1 MQQQTEEEYFMERLS
16 DRWINHT
23 LEAFVSSVT
32 GGGITDYDGFGEP
45 YFVNKKTLKL
55 EDCSDALDLG
65 LFVKGKDEPMCAV
78 IERLHKTFDTDDRYL
93 MGVFW
98 YNK

>member
-1 MQQQTEEEYFMERLS
+1 MPQTDEEYLMERLT

-23 LEAFVSSVT
+23 LEAFVESVSS
-32 GGGITDYDGFGEP
+32 GGITDYDGFGEP

-55 EDCSDALDLG
+55 EHCSDSLDLG
-65 LFVKGKDEPMCAV
+65 LFVKRPGEYMSNV
-78 IERLHKTFDTDDRYL
+78 IERLHKEFDTEDRYL

>member
-1 MQQQTEEEYFMERLS
+1 MQQTEEEYFMERLT

-23 LEAFVSSVT
+23 LEAFVESVSC
-32 GGGITDYDGFGEP
+32 GGITDYDGFGEP

-55 EDCSDALDLG
+55 EDSRDSLDLS
-65 LFVKGKDEPMCAV
+65 LFVRGKDEPMCAV
-78 IERLHKTFDTDDRYL
+78 IEHLHKIFDTEDHYL

>member
-1 MQQQTEEEYFMERLS
+1 MSQTDEEYFMERLS
-16 DRWINHT
+16 DRWINHS
-23 LEAFVSSVT
+23 LEAFVGSVSS
-32 GGGITDYDGFGEP
+32 GGITDYDGFGEP

-55 EDCSDALDLG
+55 EDCSDSLDLG
-65 LFVKGKDEPMCAV
+65 LFVKRPGESMSDV
-78 IERLHKTFDTDDRYL
+78 IGRLHKEFDTENRYL

>member
-1 MQQQTEEEYFMERLS
+1 MPQTDEEYFMERLT

-23 LEAFVSSVT
+23 LEAFVESVSS
-32 GGGITDYDGFGEP
+32 GGITDYDGFGEL

-55 EDCSDALDLG
+55 EDCSDSLDLS
-65 LFVKGKDEPMCAV
+65 LFVKRPGEYMSNV
-78 IERLHKTFDTDDRYL
+78 IERLHKEFDTEDRYL

>member
-1 MQQQTEEEYFMERLS
+1 MQQTEEEYFMERLT

-23 LEAFVSSVT
+23 LEAFVESVSC
-32 GGGITDYDGFGEP
+32 GGITDYDGFGEP

-55 EDCSDALDLG
+55 EDSRDSLDLS
-65 LFVKGKDEPMCAV
+65 LFVRKDEPMCTV
-78 IERLHKTFDTDDRYL
+78 IERLHKEFDTDDLYL

>member
-1 MQQQTEEEYFMERLS
+1 MQQTDEEYFMERLTDS
-16 DRWINHT
+16 WINHSLT
-23 LEAFVSSVT
+23 EFVNSVSC
-32 GGGITDYDGFGEP
+32 GGITDYDGFGEP
-45 YFVNKKTLKL
+45 YFVNRKTLKL
-55 EDCSDALDLG
+55 EDSRDSLDLS

-78 IERLHKTFDTDDRYL
+78 IERLHKEFDTDDHYL

>member
-1 MQQQTEEEYFMERLS
+1 MPQTDEEYFMERLT
-16 DRWINHT
+16 DRWINHS
-23 LEAFVSSVT
+23 LPDFVNSVSC
-32 GGGITDYDGFGEP
+32 GGITDYDGYGEP

-55 EDCSDALDLG
+55 EECNGQLDLD
-65 LFVKGKDEPMCAV
+65 LFVKGKDEPMSAV
-78 IERLHKTFDTDDRYL
+78 IERLHKVFDTEDRYL